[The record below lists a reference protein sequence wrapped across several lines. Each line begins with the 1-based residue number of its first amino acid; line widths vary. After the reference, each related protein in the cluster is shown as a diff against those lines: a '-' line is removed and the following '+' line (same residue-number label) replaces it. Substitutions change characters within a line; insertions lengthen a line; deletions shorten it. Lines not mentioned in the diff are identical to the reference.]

1 MLFTVVWTCPTKWAF
16 SGYSTLAARL
26 LGSRRRSSI
35 RRQEPCFGVG
45 GVPSERI
52 PGVFPLSGKA
62 PDGPAGPRSGRVAD
76 VLYMSTGVDPW
87 EVLWGLL

>member
-1 MLFTVVWTCPTKWAF
+1 M
-16 SGYSTLAARL
+16 
-26 LGSRRRSSI
+26 
-35 RRQEPCFGVG
+35 
-45 GVPSERI
+45 PSERI

-62 PDGPAGPRSGRVAD
+62 PDGPAGPGSGRVAD